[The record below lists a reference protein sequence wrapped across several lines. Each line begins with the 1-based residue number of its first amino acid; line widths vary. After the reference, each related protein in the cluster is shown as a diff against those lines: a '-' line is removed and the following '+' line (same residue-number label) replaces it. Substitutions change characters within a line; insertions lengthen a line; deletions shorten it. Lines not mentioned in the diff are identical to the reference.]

1 MRKARS
7 RINSEK
13 GAETEV
19 MLDTMR
25 QPSKFIGEIEN
36 HSVNNANVL
45 KKHAA
50 GYELGRFIR

>member
-13 GAETEV
+13 GSEVVV

-25 QPSKFIGEIEN
+25 QPSEFIGEIEN
-36 HSVNNANVL
+36 HSVSHANVL
-45 KKHAA
+45 KKQTP
-50 GYELGRFIR
+50 GYEFGR